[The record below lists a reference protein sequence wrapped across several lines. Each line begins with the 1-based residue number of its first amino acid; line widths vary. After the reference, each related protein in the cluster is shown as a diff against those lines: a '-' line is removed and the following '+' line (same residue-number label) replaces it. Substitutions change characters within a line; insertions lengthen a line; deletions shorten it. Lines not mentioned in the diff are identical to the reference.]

1 MGELDASNA
10 CTRSIIVYNVP
21 CCHFAL
27 PITLGGEHL
36 GLDNISALRIAIAG
50 KVGTSFRANLLLQKR
65 CLIGLPGIVNACLL
79 DPCQQAGCF
88 ELLAR

>member
-10 CTRSIIVYNVP
+10 YTRSIIVYNVP

-50 KVGTSFRANLLLQKR
+50 KVGTSF
-65 CLIGLPGIVNACLL
+65 
-79 DPCQQAGCF
+79 
-88 ELLAR
+88 